1 MASER
6 SDYFF
11 SLESEAKSRYLA
23 KTSMIDGLDPYA
35 LKTTDF
41 TQDIAHLPLLRSVP
55 LMTLPVHSGH
65 AVMHSLNRTGFTDC
79 MSSQVAIQTSLCI
92 YYTQQVSLH
101 WTKFETIRVFRV
113 TGISRLDGL

>member
-41 TQDIAHLPLLRSVP
+41 TQDIAHLPLLRSV
-55 LMTLPVHSGH
+55 
-65 AVMHSLNRTGFTDC
+65 
-79 MSSQVAIQTSLCI
+79 LCPFI
-92 YYTQQVSLH
+92 PGMQSCIH
-101 WTKFETIRVFRV
+101 
-113 TGISRLDGL
+113 